1 MRGTTAPKENQMS
14 NVKFYATKSK
24 DGSPRHIAV
33 ATSDVTEGKV
43 ALELLGFHPSVEGT
57 ARRGKKPD
65 FTDPVSVSE
74 LLEVSTSDVPAELQQ
89 KALAALAP
97 AQQSEEN

>member
-1 MRGTTAPKENQMS
+1 MS
-14 NVKFYATKSK
+14 NVKFFALKGK
-24 DGSPRHIAV
+24 DGGPRHLAV

-65 FTDPVSVSE
+65 LTDPMSVSD
-74 LLEVSTSDVPAELQQ
+74 LIEVESADVPEDLRA
-89 KALAALAP
+89 KALTALAP
-97 AQQSEEN
+97 ASSEGN

>member
-1 MRGTTAPKENQMS
+1 MS
-14 NVKFYATKSK
+14 EVKFYALKGK
-24 DGSPRHIAV
+24 DGGPRHLAV

-65 FTDPVSVSE
+65 LSDPVSVSD
-74 LLEVSTSDVPAELQQ
+74 LLEVETSDVPADLQQ

-97 AQQSEEN
+97 APEEGN

>member
-1 MRGTTAPKENQMS
+1 MS
-14 NVKFYATKSK
+14 EVKFYALKGK
-24 DGSPRHIAV
+24 DGGPRHLAV

-65 FTDPVSVSE
+65 LTDPVSVTD
-74 LLEVSTSDVPAELQQ
+74 LLEVATSDVPEDLQQ

-97 AQQSEEN
+97 ASEGN